1 MFFHS
6 LSVVSERKVTLFASE
21 RSRSENNQTLN
32 EGEKIMITIRRF
44 IAMWLCLLL
53 CLPVAQAQQ
62 AQKNRSRSSSAQ
74 EAGTSSAQDVTI
86 IIQQE
91 NVRFTAQKA
100 VQEMRLQVYDQTGE
114 LVFDSGKI
122 AEPELNWLLRNGN
135 GDAIKSGLY
144 AYTLSIREAGAE
156 SAKERRGHF
165 IVDRAKERDKDQDRL
180 WITSRSDSEV
190 GAELTVA
197 RSEDTTI
204 AGARTASK
212 RKVTGE
218 NGAEEAIL
226 AEEIPDG
233 QVVKNL
239 NGLTDQVT
247 LEAGANVTIT
257 PNGNALMIAAELPA
271 GQLSGAGAAG
281 RLARFN
287 SETELASSEISEVNG
302 NLGVGTDAPTSK
314 LDVRGHFTLDAGG
327 SPVLYTAADGGELG
341 RYLQLINSPA
351 YASASGLKAGGV
363 LVSDSYAFANPGKND
378 LIVKGSV
385 AFGTPSLSASR
396 VTIEGQDA
404 LTARGYEPFINLQDS
419 NDFFFQSSHR
429 IQSAHGDLNFFHG
442 YRQPPANPFE
452 FPKYVYVPRM
462 TIKDSGNVGIGNIYP
477 NHQLSIGRGPTWT
490 RNGWGGSVE
499 LENASAIAW
508 KANAAGQRFGMGHTN
523 SGFYFFRTTS
533 DPGTTGAPA
542 VYDMSISDTGV
553 VSVRV
558 LQITG
563 GADFAE
569 NFDVNAPASAGAAE
583 TAKVEPGMVVSIDPA
598 SPGRLALTTQAYD
611 RRVAGIISGAGGVK
625 PGMTMSQE
633 GTLAHGQLPVAL
645 SGRVYCQVD
654 ASFGAIEPGDLL
666 TTSSTPGHA
675 MKVTDAAKAQGA
687 IIGKAM
693 TSLKEGKGL
702 VLVLVT
708 LQ

>member
-1 MFFHS
+1 MQN
-6 LSVVSERKVTLFASE
+6 T
-21 RSRSENNQTLN
+21 
-32 EGEKIMITIRRF
+32 RRF
-44 IAMWLCLLL
+44 IAILLAATL
-53 CLPVAQAQQ
+53 CLPVALAQQ
-62 AQKNRSRSSSAQ
+62 TPDRSRAAQSS
-74 EAGTSSAQDVTI
+74 GTLSQDVTI
-86 IIQQE
+86 IIQQQQ
-91 NVRFTAQKA
+91 VRFTAQKA
-100 VQEMRLQVYDQTGE
+100 IQELRLQIRDQAGE
-114 LVFDSGKI
+114 LVYDSGPVT
-122 AEPELNWLLRNGN
+122 EPELTWALKSASGE
-135 GDAIKSGLY
+135 AIKSGLY
-144 AYTLSIREAGAE
+144 AYTLSVREAGAE
-156 SAKERRGHF
+156 SARERRGHF
-165 IVDRAKERDKDQDRL
+165 IVDRAKDRDTEQDRL
-180 WITSRSDSEV
+180 WITSRSESSV
-190 GAELTVA
+190 GTELTVA
-197 RSEDTTI
+197 QSEDTTV
-204 AGARTASK
+204 AGTRSTSK
-212 RKVTGE
+212 RRTSDKTSAAAAVM
-218 NGAEEAIL
+218 AD
-226 AEEIPDG
+226 EIPDG

-239 NGLTDQVT
+239 NGLTDTVS
-247 LEAGANVTIT
+247 LEAGANVKIT
-257 PNGNALMIAAELPA
+257 PNGNTLTIAAELPA
-271 GQLSGAGAAG
+271 GQLGGAGTAG

-287 SETELASSEISEVNG
+287 SETEIGNSAVTEVNG
-302 NLGVGTDAPTSK
+302 NVGVGTDNPATR

-327 SPVLYTAADGGELG
+327 SPVLYTAAGGGEQN

-378 LIVKGSV
+378 LIVKGNV
-385 AFGTPSLSASR
+385 GFGTGSLSSSR
-396 VTIEGQDA
+396 VTIEGQNA

-419 NDFFFQSSHR
+419 NDLFFQSGHR

-442 YRQPPANPFE
+442 YRQPSGNPLE
-452 FPKYVYVPRM
+452 FPKYVYVPRLV
-462 TIKDSGNVGIGNIYP
+462 IKDSGNVGIGTATP
-477 NHQLSIGRGPTWT
+477 NHQLSLGRGPTWT
-490 RNGWGGSVE
+490 RNGWGGSME
-499 LENASAIAW
+499 LQNATAIAW
-508 KANAAGQRFGMGHTN
+508 QANAAGQRFGMGHTN
-523 SGFYFFRTTS
+523 SGFYFFRTIS
-533 DPGTTGAPA
+533 DPGTSGAPA

-569 NFDVNAPASAGAAE
+569 NFDISTPTAPGAAE

-633 GTLAHGQLPVAL
+633 GTLAHGQHPVAL
-645 SGRVYCQVD
+645 NGRVYCQVD

-693 TSLKEGKGL
+693 TGLKEGRGL